1 MTITT
6 DSKTLKLT
14 EQEAINEADIGRN
27 IAILPWQVIDNLNL
41 SGGDTTRIDADALS
55 AIRLMGKGSIL

>member
-41 SGGDTTRIDADALS
+41 SGGDTTRIDADAL
-55 AIRLMGKGSIL
+55 AQFA